1 MLSLM
6 RREPQDQEGKV
17 EDMCKELVSV
27 TWQSWNNHGTF
38 LNTITQQLSQTAN
51 SADVYTTLP
60 NMYTHMVVQ
69 KKITKPF
76 KHMWLFTITKTCKT
90 LCYS

>member
-27 TWQSWNNHGTF
+27 TSRWQSWNI
-38 LNTITQQLSQTAN
+38 LER
-51 SADVYTTLP
+51 
-60 NMYTHMVVQ
+60 
-69 KKITKPF
+69 
-76 KHMWLFTITKTCKT
+76 
-90 LCYS
+90 